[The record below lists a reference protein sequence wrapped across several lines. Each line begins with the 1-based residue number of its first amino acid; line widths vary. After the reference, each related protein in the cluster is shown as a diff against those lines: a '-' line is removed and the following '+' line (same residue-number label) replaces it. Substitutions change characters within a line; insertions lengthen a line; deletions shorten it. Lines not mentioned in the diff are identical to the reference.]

1 MNDVT
6 TLAEEVFTSAEVKQ
20 AAMEYFGGDELA
32 ATTWMNKYAVKNE
45 QGRFIEKTPVDMHQ
59 RMAVEFA
66 RMGQK
71 FDARA
76 EGRPKRSEEHTSQL
90 QSLMRISYAVF
101 CLKKKTNKKR
111 TTHDTPQVDKV
122 EQSTP
127 RHNTTSKL

>member
-66 RMGQK
+66 RKEQK

-76 EGRPKRSEEHTSQL
+76 EGRPKTGLS
-90 QSLMRISYAVF
+90 SYG
-101 CLKKKTNKKR
+101 KDRK
-111 TTHDTPQVDKV
+111 
-122 EQSTP
+122 ST
-127 RHNTTSKL
+127 RLNSSH